1 MAQTYYSPNG
11 NPEVWD
17 TKPEGYYTPEE
28 WAELHPPTPYV
39 PTKEEQIAALTAEYR
54 QEKANLCEAYTTA
67 TMQGDTETAQSVAQ
81 DMADLDA
88 WYDEEYAKIPDE
100 EVEDNGEA

>member
-1 MAQTYYSPNG
+1 MAQTYYSPDG
-11 NPEVWD
+11 NPEVWN
-17 TKPEGYYTPEE
+17 TKPEGYFTPEE
-28 WAELHPPTPYV
+28 WQELHPYIPPV
-39 PTKEEQIAALTAEYR
+39 PTRDEQIAALTAEYTT
-54 QEKANLCEAYTTA
+54 EKANLCEAYTTA

-100 EVEDNGEA
+100 SEVEDNG